1 MGRKSVSFEFSS
13 QNFVYSKQSRL
24 SPRQFQ
30 EIESQLDA
38 VKFSTRDYIF
48 VIAEPENFH
57 GGERRDTQRK
67 ATTYRVQFLQ
77 LILTERYRSREYTA
91 TREKERERK
100 KKEKGGER
108 KGEKATRQPRAVLHI
123 IIPRS
128 RYSILAVAA
137 SNEEI
142 YALIAGT
149 SRVNTRTQRSLLW
162 LDRDASSERRLGN
175 SLQAPVCWSA
185 RARCCCIIVSL
196 ILASTKTTA
205 IKSILSRAQRE

>member
-1 MGRKSVSFEFSS
+1 M
-13 QNFVYSKQSRL
+13 
-24 SPRQFQ
+24 SPTSISGNRIPIRCR
-30 EIESQLDA
+30 EIFYTGLRIRDRRAGIFTEESGA
-38 VKFSTRDYIF
+38 I
-48 VIAEPENFH
+48 
-57 GGERRDTQRK
+57 QRK

-91 TREKERERK
+91 TREKERERGK
-100 KKEKGGER
+100 EREGGREKGR
-108 KGEKATRQPRAVLHI
+108 KGNARQPRTVLHI

-128 RYSILAVAA
+128 RYFILAVAA

-149 SRVNTRTQRSLLW
+149 SRVNTRTQGVYYGSIVT
-162 LDRDASSERRLGN
+162 
-175 SLQAPVCWSA
+175 QARNAVLATACKHRCAGARA

-196 ILASTKTTA
+196 ILASTKATA